1 STLKQTKKLKYDGY
15 RTEDMKKTAKWELRW
30 ASTNERDNKEQEA
43 GKIARTTDKN
53 HHDIVTGLLAENAR
67 KVFASNLADKFA
79 VYSREKMIFSSQA
92 ATNDDIATLIQNE
105 ISGNTQ

>member
-1 STLKQTKKLKYDGY
+1 IYSHMVTLWGNYEGISQ
-15 RTEDMKKTAKWELRW
+15 
-30 ASTNERDNKEQEA
+30 
-43 GKIARTTDKN
+43 
-53 HHDIVTGLLAENAR
+53 R
-67 KVFASNLADKFA
+67 KVFASNLSDKFA